1 MSIISVTGLFDML
14 LNVVSHV
21 LKGLRDIAASI
32 VGRVLSTFGL
42 TMVSFQ
48 SIMPDIKA
56 YLISVVGGLPGNIVS
71 LLSAMGVDVAMT
83 LILSALSV
91 RLAWKVFIIPK
102 SVAQNLGVGS

>member
-14 LNVVSHV
+14 LNFGTHL
-21 LKGLRDIAASI
+21 LKGLRDIAAGI
-32 VGRVLSTFGL
+32 VGRVLTTFGL
-42 TMVSFQ
+42 TMVSFS
-48 SIMPDIKA
+48 SIMPDIKS
-56 YLISVVGGLPGNIVS
+56 YLVSIVGGLPGNIIS